1 MITKAQLDYMLKNKH
16 VTVET
21 NIIKPL
27 TTGKITIEDLNKE
40 SKDRN
45 DNAKESIKAL
55 VKSGMIL
62 KFTVPGIPVSCPRM
76 TQRDKWMKRP
86 CVMRYREYS
95 DRLRKFVNLHDLY
108 VGKVTAKFHMPMP
121 ESWSLKK
128 IQFMAG
134 HPHRQ
139 RGDLDN
145 MVKSILDSLMKED
158 GMVWSVYAEKYWAQP
173 GKERTELTF
182 EA

>member
-1 MITKAQLDYMLKNKH
+1 MITKSQLDEMLKNKH
-16 VTVET
+16 VTVEET
-21 NIIKPL
+21 CTQI
-27 TTGKITIEDLNKE
+27 GKGRRMITATECMI
-40 SKDRN
+40 N
-45 DNAKESIKAL
+45 DGSIL
-55 VKSGMIL
+55 S
-62 KFTVPGIPVSCPRM
+62 FTVPGNPVSCPRM

-121 ESWSLKK
+121 ESWSVKK
-128 IQFMAG
+128 ILAMAG
-134 HPHRQ
+134 QPHRQ
-139 RGDLDN
+139 RGDVDN
-145 MVKSILDSLMKED
+145 MVKAILDSLMKED
-158 GMVWSVYAEKYWAQP
+158 GMVWSVYAEKFWAQP